1 MQKIFIPRL
10 IPALMAVA
18 FAGSASAAGFQLLEQ
33 NASGLGNAYAGSAA
47 VADNASTIYF
57 NPAGMTQLQAR
68 EVSVGGAL
76 VKTSF
81 DFKDN
86 GSSVGTLAG
95 SGNGSD
101 GGTTGFIPNAYMS
114 WALSK
119 DLYIGLGLGA
129 PFGLKTEYDDDW
141 VGAAHS
147 ITFEIKTINLNP
159 SIAWRANDWLSLG
172 FGVSWQRVE
181 AEYVRKVATGVVGV
195 PAFNVFPASKVKLSL
210 DDDSWGWN
218 AGALFKL
225 APQTRLGISY
235 RSTIKYETEG
245 DIKTTGP
252 SAGLNAVG
260 SVDAKAEIKMPDT
273 FIVSLAHGINDRV
286 ELLGDVSWTGW
297 SSIPKVDIVRAS
309 GAASGTVAQVLD
321 TDFRDTWR
329 FAVGANY
336 KVDDALKL
344 KFGLAYDQTPVQ
356 DAEHRL
362 TSLPDN
368 NRTWFSAGAQ
378 WKLNKTTALDV
389 GAAYLYVKDA
399 EIDNDQSQ
407 TAMTAAAQA
416 ANRGTVKGTYDNSAW
431 LLGAQFSMAF

>member
-368 NRTWFSAGAQ
+368 NRTWFSAGAR